1 LLGEYLGITLNACQE
16 LCRQH
21 GIEFTSDP
29 KTLDFIVDGVS
40 QLRGD
45 LFAPPAR
52 LYNRAILNPPYRKI
66 HSDSQYRTLLREID
80 IETSNL
86 YTAFLAIV
94 VRLLEPGGE
103 MVAITPRSFCNGPYF
118 KPFRK
123 LFLGQ
128 MTLKHLHVF
137 ETRDQA
143 FGEDDVL
150 QENVIIHAIKGQDRA
165 QIAVSKSNTAD
176 DDTLSI
182 RDVPYDQVI
191 HPDDADLVIHI
202 AANETDSHVKD
213 RLNVL
218 GHTLEEIGI
227 NVSTGRVVDFRAADA
242 LRTEAGAD
250 TVPLIYPLHFDRGQI
265 RWPSPSARKPEA
277 IVVSPA
283 TRPLLVPSGYY
294 VLVRRFS
301 AKEEARR
308 VVAAV
313 FDPGQLPSGL
323 IAFENHLNYYHWG
336 NQGLT
341 QNLARGLALYLNST
355 LVDIY
360 FRQFS
365 GHTQVN
371 ASDLLMMVYPGRDML
386 ERLGTRAAD
395 RLLTQREI
403 DALLEEEM
411 HNMIDL
417 QAPDPVAAKR
427 KLDEATD
434 ILKTLGLP
442 RGQLNDRSALTLLA
456 LLSLHPDT
464 PWSQASNPYM
474 GITPIMDFCRDHF
487 GTRYA
492 PNTRETFRRQTM
504 HQFVEACLAVANPD
518 QPDRST
524 NSPKWCYQIE
534 HRALKL
540 LKTYGTADWEPGLA
554 EWRASVESLKRRY
567 ARERTMNM
575 VPLQL
580 AEGREL
586 YLSPGGHSLL
596 IRAIVEVFAPRFAPA
611 GQAIYVGDTGE
622 KWAYFDSDTLQE
634 LGVTVS

>member
-1 LLGEYLGITLNACQE
+1 MVTPSTAADLESVHTGLLETVDLLRVSAVKRLDPKQRGKMGQFLTPPAVARFMASLFSESLTPVRLLDAGAGVGTLTAAFVEEMCRRTARPTYIDATVYEIEPLLGEYLGITLNACQE

-21 GIEFTSDP
+21 GIEFTSDH
-29 KTLDFIVDGVS
+29 KALDFIVDGVS

-45 LFAPPAR
+45 LFAPPTR
-52 LYNRAILNPPYRKI
+52 LYDRTILNPPYRKI
-66 HSDSQYRTLLREID
+66 HSDSQYRLLLRDID
-80 IETSNL
+80 IETGNL
-86 YTAFLAIV
+86 YTAFLAIA

-227 NVSTGRVVDFRAADA
+227 SVSTGRVVDFRAVDA
-242 LRTEAGAD
+242 LRAEAGAD
-250 TVPLIYPLHFDRGQI
+250 TVPLIYPLHFDRGEI
-265 RWPSPSARKPEA
+265 RWPSPNARKPEA

-283 TRPLLVPSGYY
+283 TRPLLVSSGYY

-313 FDPGQLPSGL
+313 FDPGQLPSDL
-323 IAFENHLNYYHWG
+323 IAFENHLNYYHCG

-371 ASDLLMMVYPGRDML
+371 ASDLRMMVYPGRDMF
-386 ERLGTRAAD
+386 
-395 RLLTQREI
+395 
-403 DALLEEEM
+403 
-411 HNMIDL
+411 
-417 QAPDPVAAKR
+417 
-427 KLDEATD
+427 
-434 ILKTLGLP
+434 
-442 RGQLNDRSALTLLA
+442 
-456 LLSLHPDT
+456 
-464 PWSQASNPYM
+464 WS
-474 GITPIMDFCRDHF
+474 G
-487 GTRYA
+487 
-492 PNTRETFRRQTM
+492 
-504 HQFVEACLAVANPD
+504 
-518 QPDRST
+518 
-524 NSPKWCYQIE
+524 
-534 HRALKL
+534 
-540 LKTYGTADWEPGLA
+540 
-554 EWRASVESLKRRY
+554 
-567 ARERTMNM
+567 
-575 VPLQL
+575 
-580 AEGREL
+580 
-586 YLSPGGHSLL
+586 
-596 IRAIVEVFAPRFAPA
+596 
-611 GQAIYVGDTGE
+611 
-622 KWAYFDSDTLQE
+622 
-634 LGVTVS
+634 